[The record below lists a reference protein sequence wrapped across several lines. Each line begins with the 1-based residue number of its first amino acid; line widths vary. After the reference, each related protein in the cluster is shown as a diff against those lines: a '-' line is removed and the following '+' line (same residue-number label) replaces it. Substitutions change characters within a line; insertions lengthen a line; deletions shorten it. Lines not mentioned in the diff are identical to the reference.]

1 MRRLPFV
8 FIDAERFLLP
18 AIDLPVQLAELVAGN
33 QLRATLSLLRDRLY
47 FGDEVFRQPRM
58 IDAARNSR
66 REDLANPA
74 HRLIVNRADEVEVFA
89 DPQLFKR
96 IEVVVRILS
105 RPCAPVAYLRPCHT
119 LKQSFMDNAWA
130 VSNDKTVK

>member
-1 MRRLPFV
+1 MRITHALIMRRLPFV

-33 QLRATLSLLRDRLY
+33 QLHAALSLLRDRLY

-66 REDLANPA
+66 REGFY
-74 HRLIVNRADEVEVFA
+74 FA
-89 DPQLFKR
+89 K
-96 IEVVVRILS
+96 
-105 RPCAPVAYLRPCHT
+105 
-119 LKQSFMDNAWA
+119 
-130 VSNDKTVK
+130 